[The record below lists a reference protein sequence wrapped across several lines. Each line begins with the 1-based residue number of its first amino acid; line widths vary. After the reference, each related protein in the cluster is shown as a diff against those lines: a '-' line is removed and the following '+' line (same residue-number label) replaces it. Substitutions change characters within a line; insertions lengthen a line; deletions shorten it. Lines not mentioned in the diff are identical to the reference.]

1 MRANGPIFFQHM
13 TTLKKKKTLIL
24 KFIFKI
30 EKHYSG
36 KKKSLILIEMICRL
50 MHEEGVV
57 TVAMQ

>member
-13 TTLKKKKTLIL
+13 TTLKKKPTY
-24 KFIFKI
+24 FKI
-30 EKHYSG
+30 YFQNRKILQWQ